1 MCFQEADLW
10 NKKKLLLSG
19 TFLHMGHFMDNC
31 QLIVSTIHSYTLLF
45 SVISFLNYFCW
56 KELML
61 IAFSLNLFS
70 LRQNLSFHTQLINKC
85 GITVDVDLSFL
96 SSFRTSGPY
105 QTGYVRNYT
114 SHVSHSWVGQ
124 GCAWREMESIS
135 CIKYNKQNSVTTRQ
149 WNKEIDQNV
158 PVVLNYKIHCTVYIV
173 CYSTKSLYY
182 M

>member
-1 MCFQEADLW
+1 MYSLGCSYVSPSILIVILLYTMYCSFGFKMQICETKRNYFCLGHISLW
-10 NKKKLLLSG
+10 AI
-19 TFLHMGHFMDNC
+19 FMDNC

-70 LRQNLSFHTQLINKC
+70 LRQNLSFHTQLITKC

-114 SHVSHSWVGQ
+114 SHVSHS
-124 GCAWREMESIS
+124 
-135 CIKYNKQNSVTTRQ
+135 
-149 WNKEIDQNV
+149 
-158 PVVLNYKIHCTVYIV
+158 
-173 CYSTKSLYY
+173 
-182 M
+182 